1 MAGVYYD
8 MCFLQLNRACS
19 KIDKEEFQFL
29 RAKKEL
35 KCNRVMIIGSEIIPP
50 AKILEVLV

>member
-50 AKILEVLV
+50 AKVLEVLV